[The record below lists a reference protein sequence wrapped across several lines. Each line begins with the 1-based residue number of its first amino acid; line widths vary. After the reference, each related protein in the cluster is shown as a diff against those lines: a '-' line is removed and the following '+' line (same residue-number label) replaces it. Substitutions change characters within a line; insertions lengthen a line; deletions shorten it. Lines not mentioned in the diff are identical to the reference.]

1 MFIDV
6 CIPKNNEKEFID
18 VAEKLETG
26 GLLFLYEKE
35 DKGEN
40 GEKTK
45 LAELQKK
52 TKIKLYAGLLVL
64 RNTNRPGITFAKAE
78 QQNIEN
84 RNLKFMYDFEE
95 QEEKDSF
102 HYRRS
107 GANQVLCT
115 MMKEKEKVF
124 VFDMEKILTNS
135 KTREKLLGRMIQ
147 NLMLV
152 RKYKLESII
161 CSFAAKPENLRAEK
175 EYSSLIRAFGYE
187 EEAKQAV
194 NNLQLILERKD

>member
-6 CIPKNNEKEFID
+6 CIPKDNEDKFIFI
-18 VAEKLETG
+18 AEKLDIK

-35 DKGEN
+35 DKTG
-40 GEKTK
+40 K
-45 LAELQKK
+45 LSELQKK
-52 TKIKLYAGLLVL
+52 TKLKLYSGLLVTK
-64 RNTNRPGITFAKAE
+64 NASAPGITFAKAE

-84 RNLKFMYDFEE
+84 RNLKFLYDFEE

-107 GANQVLCT
+107 GANQVLCNI
-115 MMKEKEKVF
+115 MKEKEKVF
-124 VFDMEKILTNS
+124 VFDMEKLITNFR
-135 KTREKLLGRMIQ
+135 TREKVLGRMIQ

-152 RKYKLESII
+152 KKYKLDSII
-161 CSFAAKPENLRAEK
+161 CSFATKPENLRAEK

-187 EEAKQAV
+187 EEAKKAT
-194 NNLQLILERKD
+194 NNLFQILEKKD

>member
-6 CIPKNNEKEFID
+6 CIPSNNEEEFIS
-18 VAEKLETG
+18 VAEKIETK

-35 DKGEN
+35 
-40 GEKTK
+40 EKRK
-45 LAELQKK
+45 MLQELQKK
-52 TKIKLYAGLLVL
+52 TKIKIYSGLLVS
-64 RNTNRPGITFAKAE
+64 RNTNKPGITFAKAE

-84 RNLKFMYDFEE
+84 RNLKFLYDFEE

-107 GANQVLCT
+107 GANQVLCSA
-115 MMKEKEKVF
+115 MKEKEKVF
-124 VFDMEKILTNS
+124 VFDMEKIILSRS
-135 KTREKLLGRMIQ
+135 KDKLLGRMRQ

-152 RKYKLESII
+152 RKYKLDSII
-161 CSFAAKPENLRAEK
+161 CSLATKPENLRAEK

-187 EEAKQAV
+187 EEAKKLT
-194 NNLQLILERKD
+194 NKLNTLLREEDT